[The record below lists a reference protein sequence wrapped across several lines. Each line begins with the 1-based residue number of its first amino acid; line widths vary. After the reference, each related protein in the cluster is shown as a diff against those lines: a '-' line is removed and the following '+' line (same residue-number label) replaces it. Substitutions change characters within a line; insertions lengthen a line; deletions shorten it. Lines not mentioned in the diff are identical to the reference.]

1 MAEYGI
7 GELARAAG
15 TKVQTI
21 RWYEQQ
27 GLMPEPVRTPGGQRR
42 YDEKAKRRL
51 MFIRHARELGFPLS
65 DIRALLEIADDPAAP
80 CADANAIAERQLAE
94 VRSRI
99 ERLRALEKELERM
112 LRECPSGEVRSCR
125 VIEVLS
131 DHALCLHHRH

>member
-1 MAEYGI
+1 MAEYSI
-7 GELARAAG
+7 GALAKAAG

-27 GLMPEPVRTPGGQRR
+27 GLMPRPARTAGGQRR
-42 YDEKAKRRL
+42 YGEAEMRRL
-51 MFIRHARELGFPLS
+51 KFIRHGRELGFSLD
-65 DIRALLEIADDPAAP
+65 DIRALLELADDPSAP
-80 CADANAIAERQLAE
+80 CEAANALAERQLEE

-99 ERLRALEKELERM
+99 ARLRELEKELERM

-131 DHALCLHHRH
+131 DHALCLHERH